1 LWWQFRNSKLN
12 SESCCGVQLTM
23 ILNESLRLY
32 PPTIATIR
40 RSKADVELGGYKIP
54 RGTELLI
61 PILALHHDQSIWGH
75 DANEFNPRRF
85 SNGVA
90 RAAKHHVAFIPFG
103 LGVRTCIG
111 QNLAILQAKLTLA
124 IILQRFSFRLATS
137 YQHAP
142 TVLMLLYPQH
152 GAPIIFQRL
161 PNPWWSIIKYSN
173 EIKAHNNKPIPILSW
188 ECAIKNFSKFP
199 SKIYNIVAIKIS
211 IGPVR
216 RSRSSSLLAVYNG
229 LSKKCHCLHMYL
241 RTYPPSS
248 FPPS

>member
-1 LWWQFRNSKLN
+1 
-12 SESCCGVQLTM
+12 M

-161 PNPWWSIIKYSN
+161 PNP
-173 EIKAHNNKPIPILSW
+173 
-188 ECAIKNFSKFP
+188 
-199 SKIYNIVAIKIS
+199 
-211 IGPVR
+211 
-216 RSRSSSLLAVYNG
+216 
-229 LSKKCHCLHMYL
+229 
-241 RTYPPSS
+241 
-248 FPPS
+248 